1 MTKEEEKKFDTVVEY
16 SVATEAELY
25 LVKYIV
31 PGSWTEIIDD
41 VIYART
47 GYPSFEQW
55 AEEEGLYIAD

>member
-1 MTKEEEKKFDTVVEY
+1 MTRKEEKKYDTIVEY
-16 SVATEAELY
+16 GVATVAELN

-47 GYPSFEQW
+47 GYDSFEQW
-55 AEEEGLYIAD
+55 AEEEGLDITD

>member
-1 MTKEEEKKFDTVVEY
+1 MTREEEKKYNTVVEY
-16 SVATEAELY
+16 SVATEAELD

-47 GYPSFEQW
+47 GYDSFKQW
-55 AEEEGLYIAD
+55 AEEEGPYMED

>member
-1 MTKEEEKKFDTVVEY
+1 MTREEEKKYDTIVEY
-16 SVATEAELY
+16 SVATESELN

-47 GYPSFEQW
+47 GYDSFEQW
-55 AEEEGLYIAD
+55 AKEEGLYSVD

>member
-1 MTKEEEKKFDTVVEY
+1 MTREEEEKYDTVVEY
-16 SVATEAELY
+16 SVATEAELD

-31 PGSWTEIIDD
+31 SGSWTEIIDD

-47 GYPSFEQW
+47 GYHSFEQW

>member
-1 MTKEEEKKFDTVVEY
+1 MTREEEKKFDTVVEY
-16 SVATEAELY
+16 GVATAEELI

-47 GYPSFEQW
+47 GYNSFEQW
-55 AEEEGLYIAD
+55 AEEEGPYIAD

>member
-1 MTKEEEKKFDTVVEY
+1 MTREEEKKFDTIVEY
-16 SVATEAELY
+16 GVATEAELY

-31 PGSWTEIIDD
+31 PGSWIEVIDD

-47 GYPSFEQW
+47 GYDSFEQW